1 MTEKKLTIITP
12 KRFWFIFPFAAML
25 ALLSW
30 TVYSLNKEVSW
41 QVVDEVSDQLS
52 LSLRTELRNEREDAL
67 RFALILS
74 ENDTLRNAL
83 KEDDDETGFALL
95 KRMIRTVQQ
104 NTSELV
110 RAQIITADSRLFARS
125 WDADNLFA
133 GMPLDTYR
141 RDLEEIILHKKPRAS
156 IEVGRRLGIKA
167 TVPMYEEGE
176 LIGFVEVLKFFDAS
190 TDFFH
195 KFGIDLYALL
205 DDSYYNTAVLMQNN
219 PSVAWYLVG
228 NRRYNNVNLKVLQRL
243 DMKQLRKERVMLRE
257 NKYIFFEP
265 MHNGDGETIG
275 AFVFVMPKQSIDHF
289 ARSGEDLSFLLAF
302 SRNNLYDI
310 VKKEQYDNKVYHSG
324 YDKALLSLKD
334 TVPEEDRELFME
346 EARDVLST
354 YTKEELIALMLHYK
368 LARKIEGE
376 IR

>member
-1 MTEKKLTIITP
+1 LTNISR
-12 KRFWFIFPFAAML
+12 KQFWFIFPFAAIL
-25 ALLSW
+25 VLLGW
-30 TVYSLNKEVSW
+30 VVYSLNKEVAW

-52 LSLRTELRNEREDAL
+52 LSLRTELGNEKEDAL

-74 ENDTLRNAL
+74 QNDALRNAL
-83 KEDDDETGFALL
+83 KEDDDEAGFVLL
-95 KRMIRTVQQ
+95 KRMMKAVQE

-110 RAQIITADSRLFARS
+110 RAQIITADSCLFARS

-141 RDLEEIILHKKPRAS
+141 RDLEEIRVHQKPRSS

-167 TVPMYEEGE
+167 TVPMYEGGQ
-176 LIGFVEVLKFFDAS
+176 LLGYIEVLKFFDAS

-195 KFGIDLYALL
+195 KFGIDLYVLL

-228 NRRYNNVNLKVLQRL
+228 NRRYNNINLKVLQRL
-243 DMKQLRKERVMLRE
+243 DMKQLRKERVMLKE
-257 NKYIFFEP
+257 NKYIFYEP

-275 AFVFVMPKQSIDHF
+275 AFVFVMPKKGIEHF
-289 ARSGEDLSFLLAF
+289 ARSGENLSFLLAF

-310 VKKEQYDNKVYHSG
+310 VKKEQYDNKVYHNG

-334 TVPEEDRELFME
+334 TVPEEDRELYMA
-346 EARDVLST
+346 EARDVLSR
-354 YTKEELIALMLHYK
+354 YSKEELIALMLHYK

>member
-1 MTEKKLTIITP
+1 LKLFSRNNLLFAVPFFLIIILLIMTIRTFNRE
-12 KRFWFIFPFAAML
+12 AA
-25 ALLSW
+25 
-30 TVYSLNKEVSW
+30 W
-41 QVVDEVSDQLS
+41 QVINEVSDQLS
-52 LSLRTELRNEREDAL
+52 LSLRTELGNEKEDAL

-74 ENDTLRNAL
+74 ENDALRNAL
-83 KEDDDETGFALL
+83 KEDDDETGFTLL
-95 KRMIRTVQQ
+95 KRMMNTVQE

-125 WDADNLFA
+125 WDADNLFS

-141 RDLEEIILHKKPRAS
+141 RDLEEIRLHRKPRSS

-167 TVPMYEEGE
+167 TVPMYENGE
-176 LIGFVEVLKFFDAS
+176 LLGFVEVLQFFDAS

-195 KFGIDLYALL
+195 KFGIDLYVLL

-219 PSVAWYLVG
+219 PAVAWYLLG
-228 NRRYNNVNLKVLQRL
+228 NRRYNNVNLKILQRL

-257 NKYIFFEP
+257 NKYVFFEP

-275 AFVFVMPKQSIDHF
+275 AFVFVMPKQGIEHF

-346 EARDVLST
+346 EARDILST
-354 YTKEELIALMLHYK
+354 YSKEELIALMLHYK
-368 LARKIEGE
+368 LARKIKGE

>member
-1 MTEKKLTIITP
+1 MNIFSKKQL
-12 KRFWFIFPFAAML
+12 WFILPFAVVIVML
-25 ALLSW
+25 IW
-30 TVYSLNKEVSW
+30 TVGMFKQEVSW
-41 QVVDEVSDQLS
+41 QIVDDVSDQLS
-52 LSLRTELRNEREDAL
+52 LSLRTELGNEKEDAL

-74 ENDTLRNAL
+74 ENDAIRNAL
-83 KEDDDETGFALL
+83 KEDDDETGFRVL
-95 KRMIRTVQQ
+95 KQMMATVQE
-104 NTSELV
+104 NTSTLV
-110 RAQIITADSRLFARS
+110 RAQIITADSCLFARS
-125 WDADNLFA
+125 WDSDNLFS

-141 RDLEEIILHKKPRAS
+141 SDLEEVKLHKKPRSS

-167 TVPMYEEGE
+167 AVPMYEEGE
-176 LIGFVEVLKFFDAS
+176 LLGFVEVLQFFDHS

-195 KFGIDLYALL
+195 KFGIDLFVLL

-219 PSVAWYLVG
+219 PSAAWYIVA

-243 DMKQLRKERVMLRE
+243 DFKKLKKERILLKE
-257 NKYIFFEP
+257 NKYIFYEP
-265 MHNGDGETIG
+265 MQNGAGETIG
-275 AFVFVMPKQSIDHF
+275 AYVFVMPKKGIEHF
-289 ARSGEDLSFLLAF
+289 AETGENLSFLLAF

-310 VKKEQYDNKVYHSG
+310 VKKEQYENKVYHSG

-354 YTKEELIALMLHYK
+354 YSKEELIALILRYK